1 VFRAVH
7 EPLTHPGSPS
17 YLVGAFFFRRGSS
30 LDWRSSSPD
39 APGVPISSEA
49 CFSGLKS
56 TSELERSA
64 ALTELRSFLRAALAR
79 SFAKQLGDGELD
91 DLTQESLLRIHSRL
105 DSFEQQCRF
114 TTWATAIAVNCAL
127 SELRR
132 RRHRH
137 VSLDDAAIQ
146 GNAALI
152 QEVEL
157 TSDATERQFA
167 RLRQGI
173 AEALTERQREATLA
187 RLGGL
192 PLMEIARRLGT
203 TQGAVYKLLHD
214 ARLRLKR
221 YLEAGELQTETSFSV
236 GSP

>member
-1 VFRAVH
+1 M
-7 EPLTHPGSPS
+7 
-17 YLVGAFFFRRGSS
+17 RG
-30 LDWRSSSPD
+30 
-39 APGVPISSEA
+39 
-49 CFSGLKS
+49 
-56 TSELERSA
+56 
-64 ALTELRSFLRAALAR
+64 ALAR
-79 SFAKQLGDGELD
+79 SFARQLGEGDLD

-105 DSFEQQCRF
+105 DSFQQQSRF

-137 VSLDDAAIQ
+137 VSLEDAAAQ
-146 GNAALI
+146 GHAALTR
-152 QEVEL
+152 EAELATDHSELEL
-157 TSDATERQFA
+157 T

-187 RLGGL
+187 RLSGL

-203 TQGAVYKLLHD
+203 SQGAVYKLLHD

-221 YLEAGELQTETSFSV
+221 YLESAESKTEDRSAP

>member
-1 VFRAVH
+1 MSITA
-7 EPLTHPGSPS
+7 
-17 YLVGAFFFRRGSS
+17 
-30 LDWRSSSPD
+30 
-39 APGVPISSEA
+39 EA
-49 CFSGLKS
+49 CFAGLKS
-56 TSELERSA
+56 SSELERSA
-64 ALTELRSFLRAALAR
+64 ALKELGAYLRAALAR
-79 SFAKQLGDGELD
+79 SFARQLGEGDLD
-91 DLTQESLLRIHSRL
+91 DLAQESLLRIHARL
-105 DSFEQQCRF
+105 DSFEQQSRF

-137 VSLDDAAIQ
+137 VSLEDAAVQ
-146 GNAALI
+146 GDAALT
-152 QEVEL
+152 QEAEL
-157 TSDATERQFA
+157 TSARSELEYA

-221 YLEAGELQTETSFSV
+221 YLEAVELTNEVLFSP
-236 GSP
+236 GAP

>member
-1 VFRAVH
+1 MQ
-7 EPLTHPGSPS
+7 LS
-17 YLVGAFFFRRGSS
+17 
-30 LDWRSSSPD
+30 DD
-39 APGVPISSEA
+39 A
-49 CFSGLKS
+49 CFAGLKS
-56 TSELERSA
+56 PFELERSA
-64 ALTELRSFLRAALAR
+64 ALSELRGFLRGALAR
-79 SFAKQLGDGELD
+79 SFARQLGEGDLD
-91 DLTQESLLRIHSRL
+91 DLTQESLLRIHARL
-105 DSFEQQCRF
+105 DSFEQQSRF

-137 VSLDDAAIQ
+137 VSLEDAAVE
-146 GNAALI
+146 GNAALT
-152 QEVEL
+152 QEAEL
-157 TSDATERQFA
+157 ATGSNELELA

-187 RLGGL
+187 RLSGL

-203 TQGAVYKLLHD
+203 SQGAVYKVLHD

-221 YLEAGELQTETSFSV
+221 YLEAAEAKTEERSAP